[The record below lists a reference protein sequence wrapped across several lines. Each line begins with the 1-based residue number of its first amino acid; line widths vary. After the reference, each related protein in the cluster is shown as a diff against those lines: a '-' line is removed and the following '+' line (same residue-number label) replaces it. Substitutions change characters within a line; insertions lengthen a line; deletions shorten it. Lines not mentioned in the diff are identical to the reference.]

1 PHRYE
6 ATHSV
11 AKTGGRADG
20 ESARSALRA
29 APSGRND
36 DVTRTGMQSARR
48 RKAGERL
55 RNGPRDV
62 GGVVALRE
70 PRAVGAMIATRKL
83 HRPRDDDETNSRGA
97 GPRREALRGPEAEQT
112 DRTGG
117 EHRRTDEP
125 PGEDDRRGEPT
136 REGSVSDPPSIA
148 IRSAV

>member
-1 PHRYE
+1 MWEPGTPQRYA
-6 ATHSV
+6 ATQSV

-70 PRAVGAMIATRKL
+70 PRAVGEMVAARKT
-83 HRPRDDDETNSRGA
+83 HRPRDVDET
-97 GPRREALRGPEAEQT
+97 T
-112 DRTGG
+112 T
-117 EHRRTDEP
+117 
-125 PGEDDRRGEPT
+125 RGEAPLCEAPAGAN
-136 REGSVSDPPSIA
+136 RH
-148 IRSAV
+148 